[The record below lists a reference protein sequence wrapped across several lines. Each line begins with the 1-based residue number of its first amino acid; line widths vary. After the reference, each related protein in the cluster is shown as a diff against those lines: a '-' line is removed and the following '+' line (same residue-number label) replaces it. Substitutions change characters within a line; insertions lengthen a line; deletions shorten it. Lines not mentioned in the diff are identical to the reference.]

1 LKIIYESD
9 ISIAMFDCQRQ
20 TDREREQPKTVG
32 WQDLKPEKLADK

>member
-1 LKIIYESD
+1 MKWAIFQQ
-9 ISIAMFDCQRQ
+9 AMFDYPRQ